1 MRLSNSHLYI
11 EPMSRAGIASAQQSL
26 PEELQ
31 TLCAACS
38 DTLTA
43 AEGDRLWRTGW
54 LVYTSGKK
62 PEIVG
67 LLRLSG
73 PPDTTHTVEL
83 SGRFRADTPSSQMA
97 EAVRCF
103 LKKWLWKQATAV
115 YVQTSPEL
123 LGVPEDLLDR
133 MGFAR
138 QESGDSWECER
149 PAGNFPL
156 VFALL
161 GCMAGV
167 YISTHFG
174 VSILAA
180 FLGTAVGY
188 AAGIPFEKQDRAKHV
203 K

>member
-1 MRLSNSHLYI
+1 MRLSSSHLYI
-11 EPMSRAGIASAQQSL
+11 EPMSRAGIASAQQRL

-62 PEIVG
+62 PEIIG
-67 LLRLSG
+67 LLRLNG

-83 SGRFRADTPSSQMA
+83 SGCFRADTSSSRVA
-97 EAVRCF
+97 EAIRCF
-103 LKKWLWKQATAV
+103 LKKWLWKQETAV
-115 YVQTSPEL
+115 YVQTSPEQ
-123 LGVPEDLLDR
+123 LGVPEELLCR
-133 MGFAR
+133 MGFEKREDGA
-138 QESGDSWECER
+138 SWEHER

-167 YISTHFG
+167 YVSTHFD

-188 AAGIPFEKQDRAKHV
+188 AAGIPFERQDRAKHV

>member
-1 MRLSNSHLYI
+1 MRLSSSHLYI
-11 EPMSRAGIASAQQSL
+11 EPMSRAGIASAQQRL

-67 LLRLSG
+67 LLRLNG

-83 SGRFRADTPSSQMA
+83 SGCFRADTSSSRMA
-97 EAVRCF
+97 EAIRCF
-103 LKKWLWKQATAV
+103 LKKWLWKQETAV
-115 YVQTSPEL
+115 YVQTSPEQ
-123 LGVPEDLLDR
+123 LGVPEELLGR
-133 MGFAR
+133 MGFEKRKDGA
-138 QESGDSWECER
+138 GWEHER

-167 YISTHFG
+167 YVSTHFD

-188 AAGIPFEKQDRAKHV
+188 AAGIPFERQDRAKHV

>member
-1 MRLSNSHLYI
+1 MRLSSSHLYI
-11 EPMSRAGIASAQQSL
+11 EPMSRAGIASAQQRL

-54 LVYTSGKK
+54 LAYTSGKK
-62 PEIVG
+62 PEIIG
-67 LLRLSG
+67 LLRLNG

-83 SGRFRADTPSSQMA
+83 SGCFRADTSSSRVA
-97 EAVRCF
+97 EAIRCF
-103 LKKWLWKQATAV
+103 LKKWLWKQETAV
-115 YVQTSPEL
+115 YVQTSPEQ
-123 LGVPEDLLDR
+123 LGVPEELLCR
-133 MGFAR
+133 MGFEKREDGA
-138 QESGDSWECER
+138 SWEHER

-167 YISTHFG
+167 YVSTHFD

-188 AAGIPFEKQDRAKHV
+188 AAGIPFERQDRAKHV

>member
-1 MRLSNSHLYI
+1 MRLSSSHLYI
-11 EPMSRAGIASAQQSL
+11 EPMSRAGIASAQQGL

-31 TLCAACS
+31 ALCAACS

-83 SGRFRADTPSSQMA
+83 SG
-97 EAVRCF
+97 
-103 LKKWLWKQATAV
+103 LKKWLWKQAAAV

-123 LGVPEDLLDR
+123 LGVPEDLLNR

>member
-1 MRLSNSHLYI
+1 MRLSSSHLYI

-31 TLCAACS
+31 ALCAACS

-83 SGRFRADTPSSQMA
+83 SGRFRADTPSSHVA

-103 LKKWLWKQATAV
+103 LKKWLWKQAAAV

-123 LGVPEDLLDR
+123 LACRKNFWAAWALRGRRAGTAGSANVPQATSPWSSRCWAAWPAYTSARISAYPYWRHFWELLWD
-133 MGFAR
+133 MR
-138 QESGDSWECER
+138 QV
-149 PAGNFPL
+149 FPL
-156 VFALL
+156 KNRTAQ
-161 GCMAGV
+161 
-167 YISTHFG
+167 ST
-174 VSILAA
+174 
-180 FLGTAVGY
+180 
-188 AAGIPFEKQDRAKHV
+188 
-203 K
+203 